1 MKITDPDII
10 KNGEKELIEAV
21 KDDLDLQ
28 AVREILEKRMA
39 ASSLTPSGG
48 EIVVHNNE
56 IAFRVNFDVRLSGSL
71 MFDRQGNYIP
81 ESVDEPSDDTGMDM
95 DVDMG
100 DLDIHETLEEI
111 GPESDPD
118 DEALTNQDDFD
129 DSTDPDMEEED
140 LNISLPDYDLDDA
153 EGKVEEGLGE
163 EMLLDDELP
172 STDLEEEEYE
182 EDILAQDSSE
192 DIGES
197 DLLEAEEDLVDNDI
211 GDILKESRD
220 FWEQKKDDQ

>member
-95 DVDMG
+95 EVDMG